1 MTIMTE
7 RGRVPTEAAA
17 LIEGDRCHEYGDP
30 FEMHKRAADIYNAYA
45 GSSITAHDM
54 AMILLSV
61 KMARLAHMPLHRDS
75 YVDICGYAGIGYEIA
90 DRMDKG
96 LVNSLPEIRA
106 EK

>member
-1 MTIMTE
+1 MTT
-7 RGRVPTEAAA
+7 RSDVTLEATD
-17 LIEGDRCHEYGDP
+17 LIDGDRNQEYGDP